1 MGNTERKDGNRN
13 MRICA
18 TMKKFPGG
26 MMVIPLLIGCLV
38 NTFVPQC
45 LEIGGFTTSLFKS
58 GQSTLVG
65 LFIFC
70 SGATINVRQIG
81 QPLYKGAVLTIL
93 KYAMGVIIGYVLN
106 MAFGP
111 AGVLGLTP
119 FAVIAAVTNSNGAI
133 YTALAKEFGDDTDMG
148 AIAVLSLNDGP
159 FLTMIALG
167 TTGLASIPVIDIVAA
182 IIPLIIGMILGNL
195 DPDFRDLLSKGLNM
209 ILPVNGFVFGANMS
223 LIDIANAGV
232 PGVML
237 GLITVLS
244 TGILT
249 YFIYSFIR
257 RKPDPMGMAIGTVG
271 GNAVA
276 TPASVATSDPS
287 LQPYVN
293 SATAQIAA
301 SVVIT
306 AILTPL
312 LTGYLSRRAQKKLAA
327 KEQQQTD
334 QKE

>member
-1 MGNTERKDGNRN
+1 MK
-13 MRICA
+13 ICA

-38 NTFVPQC
+38 NTFIPQC
-45 LEIGGFTTSLFKS
+45 LQIGGFTTALFKS
-58 GQSTLVG
+58 GQATLVG

-70 SGATINVRQIG
+70 SGATINVKQVG

-93 KYAMGVIIGYVLN
+93 KLIIGVVIGYVLN

-119 FAVIAAVTNSNGAI
+119 FAVISAVTNSNGAI
-133 YTALAKEFGDDTDMG
+133 YTALAKEFGDETDMG
-148 AIAVLSLNDGP
+148 AIAILSLNDGP

-167 TTGLASIPVIDIVAA
+167 TTGLASIPLLDIVAA

-209 ILPVNGFVFGANMS
+209 ILPINGFVFGANMS
-223 LIDIANAGV
+223 LITIVKAGV
-232 PGVML
+232 PGILL

-244 TGILT
+244 TGVLT
-249 YFIYSFIR
+249 YIIYSAIR

-276 TPASVATSDPS
+276 TPASVAISDPS
-287 LQPYVN
+287 LE
-293 SATAQIAA
+293 SATAQTAA
-301 SVVIT
+301 AVVIT

-312 LTGYLSRRAQKKLAA
+312 LTGFISRRIAKKNGQKVEEK
-327 KEQQQTD
+327 
-334 QKE
+334 

>member
-1 MGNTERKDGNRN
+1 
-13 MRICA
+13 
-18 TMKKFPGG
+18 
-26 MMVIPLLIGCLV
+26 MVIPLLIGCLV
-38 NTFVPQC
+38 NTFIPQC
-45 LEIGGFTTSLFKS
+45 LEIGGFTTALFKS
-58 GQSTLVG
+58 GQATLVG

-70 SGATINVRQIG
+70 SGATINVRQVG
-81 QPLYKGAVLTIL
+81 MPLYKGVILTGL
-93 KYAMGVIIGYVLN
+93 KLAIGVIIGYLLN

-111 AGVLGLTP
+111 AGMLGLTP
-119 FAVIAAVTNSNGAI
+119 FAAIAAITNSNGAI

-195 DPDFRDLLSKGLNM
+195 DSDFRDLLSKGLNM

-223 LIDIANAGV
+223 LITIAKAGI
-232 PGVML
+232 PGIIL

-244 TGILT
+244 TGVLT
-249 YFIYSFIR
+249 YFIYSAIR

-276 TPASVATSDPS
+276 TPASVAAVDTS
-287 LQPYVN
+287 LEPYAA

-306 AILTPL
+306 AILTPV
-312 LTGYLSRRAQKKLAA
+312 LTGFVARRSQKKLQKKAEQK
-327 KEQQQTD
+327 KE
-334 QKE
+334 

>member
-1 MGNTERKDGNRN
+1 M
-13 MRICA
+13 
-18 TMKKFPGG
+18 
-26 MMVIPLLIGCLV
+26 
-38 NTFVPQC
+38 
-45 LEIGGFTTSLFKS
+45 
-58 GQSTLVG
+58 
-65 LFIFC
+65 
-70 SGATINVRQIG
+70 
-81 QPLYKGAVLTIL
+81 
-93 KYAMGVIIGYVLN
+93 
-106 MAFGP
+106 
-111 AGVLGLTP
+111 LGLTP
-119 FAVIAAVTNSNGAI
+119 FAAIAAITNSNGAI

-195 DPDFRDLLSKGLNM
+195 DSDFRDLLSKGLNM

-223 LIDIANAGV
+223 LITIAKAGV
-232 PGVML
+232 PGIIL

-244 TGILT
+244 TGVLT
-249 YFIYSFIR
+249 YFIYSAIR

-276 TPASVATSDPS
+276 TPASVAAVDTS
-287 LQPYVN
+287 LEPYAA

-306 AILTPL
+306 AILTPV
-312 LTGYLSRRAQKKLAA
+312 LTGFVARRSQKKLQKKAEQK
-327 KEQQQTD
+327 KE
-334 QKE
+334 

>member
-1 MGNTERKDGNRN
+1 MK
-13 MRICA
+13 ICA

-38 NTFVPQC
+38 NTFIPQC
-45 LEIGGFTTSLFKS
+45 LQIGGFTTALFKS
-58 GQSTLVG
+58 GQATLVG

-70 SGATINVRQIG
+70 SGATINVRQVG

-93 KYAMGVIIGYVLN
+93 KLVIGVIIGYLLN

-133 YTALAKEFGDDTDMG
+133 YTALAKEFGDETDMG

-167 TTGLASIPVIDIVAA
+167 TTGLASIPALDIVAA

-195 DPDFRDLLSKGLNM
+195 DSDFRDLLSKGLNM

-223 LIDIANAGV
+223 LITIAKAGV
-232 PGVML
+232 PGILL

-244 TGILT
+244 TGVLT
-249 YFIYSFIR
+249 YFI
-257 RKPDPMGMAIGTVG
+257 
-271 GNAVA
+271 
-276 TPASVATSDPS
+276 
-287 LQPYVN
+287 
-293 SATAQIAA
+293 
-301 SVVIT
+301 
-306 AILTPL
+306 
-312 LTGYLSRRAQKKLAA
+312 
-327 KEQQQTD
+327 
-334 QKE
+334 

>member
-1 MGNTERKDGNRN
+1 MK
-13 MRICA
+13 ICA

-38 NTFVPQC
+38 NTFIPQC
-45 LEIGGFTTSLFKS
+45 LEIGGFTTALFKS
-58 GQSTLVG
+58 GQATLVG

-70 SGATINVRQIG
+70 SGATINVRQVG
-81 QPLYKGAVLTIL
+81 MPLYKGVILTGL
-93 KYAMGVIIGYVLN
+93 KLAIGVIIGYLLN

-111 AGVLGLTP
+111 AGMLGLTP
-119 FAVIAAVTNSNGAI
+119 FAAIAAITNSNGAI

-195 DPDFRDLLSKGLNM
+195 DSDFRDLLSKGLNM

-223 LIDIANAGV
+223 LITIAKAGV
-232 PGVML
+232 PGIIL

-244 TGILT
+244 TGVLT
-249 YFIYSFIR
+249 YFIYSAIR

-276 TPASVATSDPS
+276 TPASVAAVDTS
-287 LQPYVN
+287 LEPYAA

-306 AILTPL
+306 AILTPV
-312 LTGYLSRRAQKKLAA
+312 LTGFVARRSQKKLQKNAEQK
-327 KEQQQTD
+327 KE
-334 QKE
+334 

>member
-1 MGNTERKDGNRN
+1 MK
-13 MRICA
+13 ICA

-38 NTFVPQC
+38 NTFIPQC
-45 LEIGGFTTSLFKS
+45 LQIGGFTTALFKS
-58 GQSTLVG
+58 GQATLVG

-70 SGATINVRQIG
+70 SGATINVRQVG
-81 QPLYKGAVLTIL
+81 QPLYKGAVLT
-93 KYAMGVIIGYVLN
+93 MLN

-133 YTALAKEFGDDTDMG
+133 YTALAKEFGDETDMG

-167 TTGLASIPVIDIVAA
+167 TTGLASIPALDIVAA

-195 DPDFRDLLSKGLNM
+195 DSDFRDLLSKGLNM

-223 LIDIANAGV
+223 LITIAKAGV
-232 PGVML
+232 PGILL

-244 TGILT
+244 TGVLT
-249 YFIYSFIR
+249 YFIYSVIR

-276 TPASVATSDPS
+276 TPASVAISDPS
-287 LQPYVN
+287 LEPYVE
-293 SATAQIAA
+293 SATAQTAA
-301 SVVIT
+301 AVVIT

-312 LTGYLSRRAQKKLAA
+312 LTGFISRRIAKKNAA
-327 KEQQQTD
+327 K
-334 QKE
+334 KE

>member
-1 MGNTERKDGNRN
+1 MK
-13 MRICA
+13 ICA

-38 NTFVPQC
+38 NTFIPQC
-45 LEIGGFTTSLFKS
+45 LQIGGFTTALFKS
-58 GQSTLVG
+58 GQATLVG

-70 SGATINVRQIG
+70 SGATINVKQVG

-93 KYAMGVIIGYVLN
+93 KLIIGVAIGYVLN

-119 FAVIAAVTNSNGAI
+119 FAVISAVTNSNGAI
-133 YTALAKEFGDDTDMG
+133 YTALAKEFGDETDMG
-148 AIAVLSLNDGP
+148 AIAILSLNDGP

-167 TTGLASIPVIDIVAA
+167 TTGLASIPLLDIVAA
-182 IIPLIIGMILGNL
+182 IVPLIIGMILVNM
-195 DPDFRDLLSKGLNM
+195 DSYFRDLLSKGLNM
-209 ILPVNGFVFGANMS
+209 ILPINGFVFGANMS
-223 LIDIANAGV
+223 LITIVKAGV
-232 PGVML
+232 PGILL

-244 TGILT
+244 TGVLT
-249 YFIYSFIR
+249 YIIYSAIR

-276 TPASVATSDPS
+276 TPASVAISDPS
-287 LQPYVN
+287 LEPYVE
-293 SATAQIAA
+293 SATAQTAA
-301 SVVIT
+301 AVVIT

-312 LTGYLSRRAQKKLAA
+312 LTGFISRRIAKKNGQKVEEK
-327 KEQQQTD
+327 
-334 QKE
+334 

>member
-1 MGNTERKDGNRN
+1 MK
-13 MRICA
+13 ICA

-38 NTFVPQC
+38 NTFIPQC
-45 LEIGGFTTSLFKS
+45 LEIGGFTTALFKS
-58 GQSTLVG
+58 GQATLVG

-70 SGATINVRQIG
+70 SGATINVRQVG
-81 QPLYKGAVLTIL
+81 MPLYKGVILTGL
-93 KYAMGVIIGYVLN
+93 KLAIGVIIGYLLN

-111 AGVLGLTP
+111 AGMLGLTP
-119 FAVIAAVTNSNGAI
+119 FAAIAAITNSNGAI

-195 DPDFRDLLSKGLNM
+195 DSDFRDLLSKGLNM
-209 ILPVNGFVFGANMS
+209 ILPFNGFVFGANMS
-223 LIDIANAGV
+223 LITIAKAGV
-232 PGVML
+232 PGIIL

-244 TGILT
+244 TGVLT
-249 YFIYSFIR
+249 YFIYSAIR

-276 TPASVATSDPS
+276 TPASVAAVDTS
-287 LQPYVN
+287 LEPYAA

-306 AILTPL
+306 AILTPV
-312 LTGYLSRRAQKKLAA
+312 LTGFVARRSQKKLQKKAEQK
-327 KEQQQTD
+327 KE
-334 QKE
+334 

>member
-1 MGNTERKDGNRN
+1 MK
-13 MRICA
+13 ICA

-38 NTFVPQC
+38 NTFIPQC
-45 LEIGGFTTSLFKS
+45 LEIGGFTTALFKS
-58 GQSTLVG
+58 GQATLVG

-70 SGATINVRQIG
+70 SGATINVRQVG
-81 QPLYKGAVLTIL
+81 MPLYKGVILTGL
-93 KYAMGVIIGYVLN
+93 KLAIGVIIGYLLN

-111 AGVLGLTP
+111 AGMLGLTP
-119 FAVIAAVTNSNGAI
+119 FAAIAAITNSNGAI

-195 DPDFRDLLSKGLNM
+195 DSDFRDLLSKGLNM

-223 LIDIANAGV
+223 LITIAQAGV
-232 PGVML
+232 PGIIL

-244 TGILT
+244 TGVLT
-249 YFIYSFIR
+249 YFIYSAIR

-276 TPASVATSDPS
+276 TPASVAAVDTS
-287 LQPYVN
+287 LEPYAA

-306 AILTPL
+306 AILTPV
-312 LTGYLSRRAQKKLAA
+312 LTGFVARRSQKKLQKKAEQK
-327 KEQQQTD
+327 KE
-334 QKE
+334 

>member
-1 MGNTERKDGNRN
+1 MK
-13 MRICA
+13 ICA

-38 NTFVPQC
+38 NTFIPQC
-45 LEIGGFTTSLFKS
+45 LQIGGFTTALFKS
-58 GQSTLVG
+58 GQATLVG

-70 SGATINVRQIG
+70 SGATINVKQVG

-93 KYAMGVIIGYVLN
+93 KLIIGVVIGYVLN

-119 FAVIAAVTNSNGAI
+119 FAVISAVTNSNGAI
-133 YTALAKEFGDDTDMG
+133 YTALAKEFGDETDMG
-148 AIAVLSLNDGP
+148 AIAILSLNDGP

-167 TTGLASIPVIDIVAA
+167 TTGLASIPLLDIVAA

-209 ILPVNGFVFGANMS
+209 ILPINGFVFGANMS
-223 LIDIANAGV
+223 LITIVKAGV
-232 PGVML
+232 PGILL

-244 TGILT
+244 TGVLT
-249 YFIYSFIR
+249 YIIYSAIR

-276 TPASVATSDPS
+276 TPASVAISDPS
-287 LQPYVN
+287 LEPYVE
-293 SATAQIAA
+293 SATAQTAA
-301 SVVIT
+301 VVIT

-312 LTGYLSRRAQKKLAA
+312 LTGFISRRIAKKNGQKVEEK
-327 KEQQQTD
+327 
-334 QKE
+334 

>member
-1 MGNTERKDGNRN
+1 M
-13 MRICA
+13 
-18 TMKKFPGG
+18 
-26 MMVIPLLIGCLV
+26 
-38 NTFVPQC
+38 
-45 LEIGGFTTSLFKS
+45 EIGGFTTALFKS
-58 GQSTLVG
+58 GQSTLVA

-70 SGATINVRQIG
+70 SGATINVRQVG
-81 QPLYKGAVLTIL
+81 KPLYKGAVLTIL
-93 KYAMGVIIGYVLN
+93 KLAIGVIIGYLLN

-111 AGVLGLTP
+111 AGILGLTP
-119 FAVIAAVTNSNGAI
+119 FAVISAVTNSNGAI

-167 TTGLASIPVIDIVAA
+167 TTGLASIPVKDIIAA

-195 DPDFRDLLSKGLNM
+195 DADFRDLLAKGLNM

-223 LIDIANAGV
+223 LITIAKAGV
-232 PGVML
+232 PGILL

-244 TGILT
+244 TGVLT
-249 YFIYSFIR
+249 YFIYSAIR

-276 TPASVATSDPS
+276 TPASVAMADPN
-287 LQPYVN
+287 LEPYVE

-312 LTGYLSRRAQKKLAA
+312 LTGYVSRKVVKKIDEKAEKAQK
-327 KEQQQTD
+327 
-334 QKE
+334 

>member
-1 MGNTERKDGNRN
+1 MK
-13 MRICA
+13 ICA

-38 NTFVPQC
+38 NTFIPQC
-45 LEIGGFTTSLFKS
+45 LEIGGFTTALFKS
-58 GQSTLVG
+58 GQSTLVA

-70 SGATINVRQIG
+70 SGATINVRQVG
-81 QPLYKGAVLTIL
+81 KPLYKGAVLTIL
-93 KYAMGVIIGYVLN
+93 KLAIGVIIGYLLN

-111 AGVLGLTP
+111 AGILGLTP
-119 FAVIAAVTNSNGAI
+119 FAVISAVTNSNGAI

-167 TTGLASIPVIDIVAA
+167 TTGLASIPVKDIIAA

-195 DPDFRDLLSKGLNM
+195 DADFRDLLAKGLNM

-223 LIDIANAGV
+223 LITIAKAGV
-232 PGVML
+232 PGILL

-244 TGILT
+244 TGVLT
-249 YFIYSFIR
+249 YFIYSAIR

-276 TPASVATSDPS
+276 TPASVAMADPN
-287 LQPYVN
+287 LEPYVE

-312 LTGYLSRRAQKKLAA
+312 LTGYVSRKVVKKIDEKAEKAQK
-327 KEQQQTD
+327 
-334 QKE
+334 